1 MKNLEKESAKLEIEI
16 EKLRVEKAKTLEE
29 TMECER

>member
-1 MKNLEKESAKLEIEI
+1 MDELKI
-16 EKLRVEKAKTLEE
+16 EKAKILEE